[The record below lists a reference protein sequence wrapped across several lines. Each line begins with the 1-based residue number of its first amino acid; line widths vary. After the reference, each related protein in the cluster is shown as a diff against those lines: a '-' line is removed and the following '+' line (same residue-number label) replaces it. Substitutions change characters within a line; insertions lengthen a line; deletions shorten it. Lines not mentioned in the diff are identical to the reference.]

1 MFAVAYSWT
10 ASFHVTYAI
19 EFLCLSA
26 AELMVLDRMK
36 DFAAAQGPGMRNRWV
51 LGGRIVMA
59 AVVLGNAVG
68 LAANAAAAVHF
79 QKAAEAASAASSY
92 FASNNTQ
99 DGNTYRKFSGT
110 EAQIA
115 FSIASVQSFCE
126 VVVLLLIVLAFALV
140 SIACIRRVASALHAL
155 NSMPI
160 AATDPNLHQQLHG
173 RAIGLG
179 RQMQR
184 KIVVTTGFVFVAF
197 VLRSVVSTMLAVAYQ
212 LQNSGNTCS
221 PTSNS
226 NPCDA
231 SCTNMYTHIA
241 WWNNYTPEF
250 LPTVVLISSPLAL
263 LVALWGMT
271 SKDLL
276 LLMKSSLQAK
286 SHSMTIVESANINPK
301 HNEAA

>member
-1 MFAVAYSWT
+1 
-10 ASFHVTYAI
+10 
-19 EFLCLSA
+19 
-26 AELMVLDRMK
+26 MVLDRMK

-51 LGGRIVMA
+51 VGGRIVMA

-99 DGNTYRKFSGT
+99 DGITYRKFSGT

-126 VVVLLLIVLAFALV
+126 VVVLLLIVLAFAV
-140 SIACIRRVASALHAL
+140 VGIACIRRVVSALHAL
-155 NSMPI
+155 NSMPM
-160 AATDPNLHQQLHG
+160 AGNDPKLHQQLHG

-221 PTSNS
+221 PTANS

-271 SKDLL
+271 SKVTLQ
-276 LLMKSSLQAK
+276 LMTSSQQQAVPLK
-286 SHSMTIVESANINPK
+286 LT
-301 HNEAA
+301 AADE